1 MKILFVL
8 IAASMSFAAT
18 ADSYFEC
25 RERSGKYG
33 VKEEIVMNIVLK
45 KSEVNV
51 YVHRFEPRMISFDM
65 KKMTES
71 FTRTGSWLTFDNGLT
86 TFQIEATGSTRR
98 AYFEKPLKCFEI
110 D

>member
-1 MKILFVL
+1 MKTLFVL
-8 IAASMSFAAT
+8 IAASLSFAAS
-18 ADSYFEC
+18 ADTYLEC
-25 RERSGKYG
+25 YERAGKSG
-33 VKEEIVMNIVLK
+33 VKEEIVVNIVLK

-51 YVHRFEPRMISFDM
+51 YVHRFEPRMISFDT

-71 FTRTGSWLTFDNGLT
+71 FTRTGTWLTYDNGLASL
-86 TFQIEATGSTRR
+86 QIEASGSSRR

>member
-1 MKILFVL
+1 MKIFFVL
-8 IAASMSFAAT
+8 MAASLSFAAN

-25 RERSGKYG
+25 HERSGKSG
-33 VKEEIVMNIVLK
+33 IKEEIVINIVLK
-45 KSEVNV
+45 KSEANV

-71 FTRTGSWLTFDNGLT
+71 FTRTGSWLTFDNGLST
-86 TFQIEATGSTRR
+86 LQIEASGSTRR

>member
-8 IAASMSFAAT
+8 IAASLSSFAS
-18 ADSYFEC
+18 ADTYLEC
-25 RERSGKYG
+25 HERSGKSG

-51 YVHRFEPRMISFDM
+51 YVHRFEPRMVSFDI

-71 FTRTGSWLTFDNGLT
+71 FTRTGSWLTFDNGLSSL
-86 TFQIEATGSTRR
+86 QIEATGSIRR